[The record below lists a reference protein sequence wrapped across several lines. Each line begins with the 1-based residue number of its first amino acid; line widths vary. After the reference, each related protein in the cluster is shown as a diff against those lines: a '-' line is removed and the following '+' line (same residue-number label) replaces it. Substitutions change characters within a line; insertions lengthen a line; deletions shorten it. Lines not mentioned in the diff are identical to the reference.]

1 MEKIKGEN
9 IQKIEAN
16 LENKAVDVLGKVA
29 EKKKVGMF
37 RGIQTRI
44 MFLVLAAVAVTMFL
58 CLWTGI
64 PMFTDSLSSSVKT
77 NMRALALAYGAEL
90 EAEIK
95 SNGGKMLDSETLSAL
110 LGDITIDGIDGSYC
124 YLVDSNGTM
133 LQHPTPEKI
142 GQPVEN
148 EVVNSVVGKIK
159 SGVIPEAETVE
170 YLFKGSTKL
179 ASYYVLEGNHSVL
192 VLSADK
198 AIALKA
204 INQYIRSNVYCIL
217 FTLVLVI
224 AGAMLISRSIVRPIK
239 LLTSVIDKNADF
251 DFSESKVSSMLAK
264 GKGETAVMSSSLE
277 LMRTNICS
285 MITTLSGVAEKL
297 QVNAGSLNG
306 IVEQLNSNSCD
317 NSATSEELSASMEE
331 TAATTAI
338 IDEKMNYID
347 SNAKQIGELTVSG
360 ERSAATII
368 EKAENLRK
376 NTEDANQKTKEIYSQ
391 VKKESDAAIVKAK
404 EIGRINELAEA
415 ITQIASQT
423 RLLSLNASI
432 EAARAGEAGRGFA
445 VVAGQIGSLASQST
459 ETASNISAIV
469 ESVKD
474 AAENMEKCLQQ
485 MIRFMEETVIHDY
498 QNFIKVSEEYSLDAK
513 EFSDN
518 MKTISS
524 SAEELGENIND
535 ITNSIRGI
543 NSTVNEAAVGI
554 TDIASKATDMVGLA
568 GDTETQ
574 AQDNAEFAK
583 QLNEIVKQFRV

>member
-1 MEKIKGEN
+1 MGELKGEGVR
-9 IQKIEAN
+9 KLEAG

-44 MFLVLAAVAVTMFL
+44 MFLVLIAVAVTIFL
-58 CLWTGI
+58 SLWTGI

-95 SNGGKMLDSETLSAL
+95 SNGGQMLDSETLSAL
-110 LGDITIDGIDGSYC
+110 LGDITIEGIDGSYC

-148 EVVNSVVGKIK
+148 EVVKSVVGKIK

-179 ASYYVLEGNHSVL
+179 ASYYVLESDHSIL

-198 AIALKA
+198 DVALEA
-204 INQYIRSNVYCIL
+204 INDYIKSNVYCVI
-217 FTLVLVI
+217 FTLVIVI
-224 AGAMLISRSIVRPIK
+224 AIAMLISRSIVRPIR

-251 DFSESKVSSMLAK
+251 DFSESKVSSLLAK
-264 GKGETAVMSSSLE
+264 GKGETAVMSNSLE
-277 LMRTNICS
+277 IMRANICG
-285 MITTLSGVAEKL
+285 MITTLSGVADKL
-297 QVNAGSLNG
+297 QTNANGLNG

-317 NSATSEELSASMEE
+317 NSATSEELAASMEE
-331 TAATTAI
+331 TAATTAL
-338 IDEKMNYID
+338 IDERMNHID

-376 NTEDANQKTKEIYSQ
+376 NTEDANRKTKEIYLQ
-391 VKKESDAAIVKAK
+391 VKKESDEAVVKAK
-404 EIGRINELAEA
+404 EIGRINKLADA
-415 ITQIASQT
+415 IAQIASQT

-445 VVAGQIGSLASQST
+445 VVAEEIENLASQST
-459 ETASNISAIV
+459 KTAGSISEIV
-469 ESVKD
+469 EGVKD
-474 AAENMEKCLQQ
+474 AAESMENCLQQ
-485 MIRFMEETVIHDY
+485 MILFMEETVIQDY

-513 EFSDN
+513 EFSAS

-524 SAEELGENIND
+524 SAEELTENIDD
-535 ITNSIRGI
+535 ITNSIKGI
-543 NSTVNEAAVGI
+543 NTTVNEAASGI
-554 TDIASKATDMVGLA
+554 SDIASIATDMVGLA
-568 GDTETQ
+568 SDTETQ
-574 AQDNAEFAK
+574 AQDNAKFAK
-583 QLNEIVKQFRV
+583 QLDEIVKQFRV